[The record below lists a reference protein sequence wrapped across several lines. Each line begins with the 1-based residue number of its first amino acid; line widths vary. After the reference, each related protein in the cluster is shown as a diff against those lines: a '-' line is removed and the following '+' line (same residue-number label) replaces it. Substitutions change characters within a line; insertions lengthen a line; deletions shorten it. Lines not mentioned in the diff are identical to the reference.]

1 MSNCLLK
8 KTNQQR
14 MGQCNQF
21 LAKYFITRIS
31 LFFFFKCG
39 NKIAI
44 LSRWWTEHYCLE
56 LLRLHDVLHIF
67 FNVYVIVK
75 ELDMTNCELSRLM
88 SSFFFSFKKQT
99 LYNIETSFW
108 FILRSFF
115 EGKVLDITKSSSY
128 ISFSVKR
135 RVL

>member
-1 MSNCLLK
+1 MSNCLLAGK
-8 KTNQQR
+8 KTCKGWN
-14 MGQCNQF
+14 NVINF
-21 LAKYFITRIS
+21 LLNTS
-31 LFFFFKCG
+31 LQGFHYSFFKCG

-56 LLRLHDVLHIF
+56 LLRLLDVLHIF
-67 FNVYVIVK
+67 FSCLCNSQKNWKWQIVSWAV
-75 ELDMTNCELSRLM
+75 LCHH
-88 SSFFFSFKKQT
+88 FFFKKQT
-99 LYNIETSFW
+99 LYKIEISFW

-128 ISFSVKR
+128 ISFSVKG

>member
-1 MSNCLLK
+1 
-8 KTNQQR
+8 

-31 LFFFFKCG
+31 LFFFLKCG

-67 FNVYVIVK
+67 FFHVYVIVK
-75 ELDMTNCELSRLM
+75 ELEMTNCELSRLM
-88 SSFFFSFKKQT
+88 SSFFFLSKSRRYTKQRHHFGLSCGHSLRAKYLISLKVVPIYLFPSKEGFYKKIVSCQ
-99 LYNIETSFW
+99 
-108 FILRSFF
+108 
-115 EGKVLDITKSSSY
+115 K
-128 ISFSVKR
+128 
-135 RVL
+135 